1 MECLKLIRLYED
13 QTEFV
18 GNIYKAWGDHRSV
31 MGVLPT
37 GGGKTICFSS
47 IVHDHGGYA
56 GVVVHRREI
65 IKQIS
70 LSLAAFDIKHR
81 IVAPPSVVAI
91 VRRAHLKKFG
101 KSFVDPH
108 ALVGVASAQTLASK
122 STETNHLVMRWIKQ
136 CDLAV
141 FDEGHHYVGD
151 GSWGKAVHLF
161 DHAARLLFVSASPD
175 RADGKPLSFCDV
187 LVEGKTT
194 QWLIDNKRLSPFKYY
209 APASNLGVDD
219 IPVTASGDFN
229 ARAFRAQ
236 VVESDIVGDV
246 VAQYLKLA
254 KGKKAIVFA
263 TDVETAFDM
272 ADAFKAQGV
281 RALALHGGTDSAER
295 EKGLELFE
303 AHGYDVLVNVDLF
316 DEGFDVPSVECVIM
330 ARPTMSIIKFL
341 QQAGRSLRVL
351 KGKDNAIIIDM
362 VRNWERHGLPSFP
375 RTWTIDGRP
384 KGEGKARDAEP
395 LSLCLACTQPFPAYL
410 KACTLCG
417 AERVPAGRNS
427 PDQVDG
433 DLFEL
438 DVAAMQALF
447 KKIDA
452 ANMSDAD
459 YQRDQISRG
468 IPEIGRGPDLK
479 RYQAA
484 KYRRQVLDNLI
495 GWWVG
500 SQPKDRELAEIQRRF
515 YARLGVDMATAKT
528 LNAADTDALI
538 EKLKNNFTKD
548 LH

>member
-1 MECLKLIRLYED
+1 LIKLHDD
-13 QTEFV
+13 QAEFV
-18 GNIYKAWGDHRSV
+18 RDIRKAWWDHRSV

-47 IVHDHGGYA
+47 IVRDHGGYA

-70 LSLAAFDIKHR
+70 LSLGAFDIKHR
-81 IVAPPSVVAI
+81 IVAPPAVVAI
-91 VRRAHLKKFG
+91 VRRAHMKKFG

-122 STETNHLVMRWIKQ
+122 STGGNQLVMRWINQ

-151 GSWGKAVHLF
+151 GSWGKAVRLF
-161 DHAARLLFVSASPD
+161 DHAERLLFVSASPD

-187 LVEGKTT
+187 LVEGQDT
-194 QWLIDNKRLSPFKYY
+194 QWLIDHGRLSPFKYY
-209 APASNLGVDD
+209 APESNLGVDD
-219 IPVTASGDFN
+219 IPLTASGDFN
-229 ARAFRAQ
+229 SRAFRAQ

-272 ADAFKAQGV
+272 AEAFKAQGV

-303 AHGYDVLVNVDLF
+303 GSGYDVLVNVDLF
-316 DEGFDVPSVECVIM
+316 DEGFDVPSVECVIQ

-341 QQAGRSLRVL
+341 QQCGRALRVL
-351 KGKDNAIIIDM
+351 KGKEYAILIDM

-375 RTWTIDGRP
+375 RTWTLDGRA
-384 KGEGKARDAEP
+384 KGEGKERDAEP
-395 LSLCLACTQPFPAYL
+395 LSLCLSCTQPFPSYL

-417 AERVPAGRNS
+417 AERVPAGRSS
-427 PDQVDG
+427 PGQVDG

-438 DVAAMQALF
+438 DVAALQALF

-452 ANMSDAD
+452 ANLSDAD
-459 YQRDQISRG
+459 YQRDQIARN
-468 IPEIGRGPDLK
+468 IPEIGRSQDLK

-484 KYRRQVLDNLI
+484 KYRRLVLENLI

-500 SQPKDRELAEIQRRF
+500 SQPKSRELAEIQRRF
-515 YARLGVDMATAKT
+515 YARMGIDMATAKT
-528 LNAADTDALI
+528 LNAKDTDALI
-538 EKLKNNFTKD
+538 KKLEINFTKD
-548 LH
+548 LR

>member
-1 MECLKLIRLYED
+1 
-13 QTEFV
+13 
-18 GNIYKAWGDHRSV
+18 

-47 IVHDHGGYA
+47 IVRDHGGYA

-70 LSLAAFDIKHR
+70 LSLGAFDIKHR
-81 IVAPPSVVAI
+81 IVAPPAVVAI
-91 VRRAHLKKFG
+91 VRRAHMKKFN

-122 STETNHLVMRWIKQ
+122 STESNQLVMRWIKQ

-151 GSWGKAVHLF
+151 GSWGKAVRLF
-161 DHAARLLFVSASPD
+161 DHAERLLFVSASPD

-187 LVEGKTT
+187 LVEGQDT
-194 QWLIDNKRLSPFKYY
+194 QWLIDHKRLSPFKYY
-209 APASNLGVDD
+209 APESNLGVDD
-219 IPVTASGDFN
+219 IPLTASGDF
-229 ARAFRAQ
+229 
-236 VVESDIVGDV
+236 
-246 VAQYLKLA
+246 KLA

-272 ADAFKAQGV
+272 AKAFKAQGV

-295 EKGLELFE
+295 ERGLELFE
-303 AHGYDVLVNVDLF
+303 GSGYDVLVNVDLF
-316 DEGFDVPSVECVIM
+316 DEGFDVPSVECVIE

-341 QQAGRSLRVL
+341 QQCGRALRVL
-351 KGKDNAIIIDM
+351 KGKEYAILIDM

-375 RTWTIDGRP
+375 RTWTLDGRA
-384 KGEGKARDAEP
+384 KGEGKERDAEP
-395 LSLCLACTQPFPAYL
+395 LSLCLSCTQPFPSYL

-417 AERVPAGRNS
+417 AERVPAGRGS
-427 PDQVDG
+427 PSQVDG

-438 DVAAMQALF
+438 DVAALQALF

-452 ANMSDAD
+452 ANLSDAD
-459 YQRDQISRG
+459 YQRDQIARN
-468 IPEIGRGPDLK
+468 IPEIGRSQDLK

-484 KYRRQVLDNLI
+484 KYRRLVLENLI

-515 YARLGVDMATAKT
+515 YARMGIDMATAKT
-528 LNAADTDALI
+528 LNAKDTDALI
-538 EKLKNNFTKD
+538 KKLEINFTKD